1 MEEYLTIAEI
11 ATRLK
16 LSPKTIRNKMAS
28 GELVRGVHY
37 FKRKGMTPRLK
48 WSRVQ
53 VWLEETDESPHEM
66 AAIPLKRGSLLRIP
80 LTADARRTIQRANG
94 L

>member
-11 ATRLK
+11 ASRLK

-28 GELVRGVHY
+28 GELVKGVHY
-37 FKRKGMTPRLK
+37 FKRRGMTPRFK
-48 WSRVQ
+48 WSKVQ
-53 VWLEETDESPHEM
+53 LWLENSDEATQEI

-80 LTADARRTIQRANG
+80 LTAKARRTIQSANG

>member
-37 FKRKGMTPRLK
+37 FKRKGMTPRFK
-48 WSRVQ
+48 WSKVQ
-53 VWLEETDESPHEM
+53 VWLEETDESTQEV

-80 LTADARRTIQRANG
+80 LTAEARRTIQRANG

>member
-28 GELVRGVHY
+28 GELVKGVHY
-37 FKRKGMTPRLK
+37 FKRKGMTPRFK
-48 WSRVQ
+48 WSKVQ
-53 VWLEETDESPHEM
+53 LWLEESDGSTQEV
-66 AAIPLKRGSLLRIP
+66 AAIPLKKGSLLRIP
-80 LTADARRTIQRANG
+80 LTSEARRTIQKANG